1 MFYHVQNMQYEAK
14 PDAPDAAFATRFQ
27 EVLGG
32 KWGEITVA
40 MQYLFQG
47 WNAKLPG
54 KYKDMLLAIG
64 TEELGHV
71 EMITTMIARLL
82 EKAPLSAQEAA
93 ADKNPVLA
101 ALYAGYSPQEFIVN
115 GAGASPQDSMGNP
128 WSGAYVTSSGNLLA
142 DFHLNATAEMQGRLQ
157 VARLW
162 HMTDDNGVH
171 ELMKF
176 LITRDHMHQMQWLA
190 AIQELEADKL
200 DSVPVPEAFPMTDE
214 LPDWAYKFI
223 NHSDGKQAGAGRWA
237 TGPAP
242 DGSGKSFEY
251 LDKPPAPSAD
261 KPIPPVGDP
270 RLYGTP
276 PATSPQGLVEKVKDK
291 LPGV

>member
-1 MFYHVQNMQYEAK
+1 VFYHVQNMQYEAK
-14 PDAPDAAFATRFQ
+14 PDGPDAAFATQFS

-47 WNAKLPG
+47 WNCKLPG

-71 EMITTMIARLL
+71 EMISTMIARLL
-82 EKAPLSAQEAA
+82 EGAPMSVQEAA
-93 ADKNPVLA
+93 AKDNPVLA
-101 ALYAGYSPQEFIVN
+101 AIYGGMNPQTLIVN

-128 WSGAYVTSSGNLLA
+128 WNGAFVTASGNLLA

-162 HMTDDNGVH
+162 HMTDDPGVH
-171 ELMKF
+171 DLMR
-176 LITRDHMHQMQWLA
+176 LLLTRDHMHQMQWLA
-190 AIQELEADKL
+190 AIQELEADGL
-200 DSVPVPEAFPMTDE
+200 DSVPVPEAFPIGEE
-214 LPDWAYKFI
+214 LPDWTYKFI
-223 NHSDGKQAGAGRWA
+223 NHSDGRQAGDGRWA
-237 TGPAP
+237 NGEAL
-242 DGSGKSFEY
+242 DGSGNSFEY
-251 LDKPPAPSAD
+251 LEQPPAPSDD
-261 KPIPPVGDP
+261 KPIPPTGDP

-276 PATSPQGLVEKVKDK
+276 PATSAQGLVGKVRDK
-291 LPGV
+291 LS